1 MTEIGC
7 MLIDEYT
14 LSQTARN
21 IDMSSHSR
29 EFAHLFTPHPHISN
43 EHFAYFHS
51 QNIAFKIA
59 FPTAHP
65 FSIQFQS

>member
-1 MTEIGC
+1 
-7 MLIDEYT
+7 MLIDELT
-14 LSQTARN
+14 LSETARN
-21 IDMSSHSR
+21 INITSLSR

-59 FPTAHP
+59 FPSALP
-65 FSIQFQS
+65 FSI